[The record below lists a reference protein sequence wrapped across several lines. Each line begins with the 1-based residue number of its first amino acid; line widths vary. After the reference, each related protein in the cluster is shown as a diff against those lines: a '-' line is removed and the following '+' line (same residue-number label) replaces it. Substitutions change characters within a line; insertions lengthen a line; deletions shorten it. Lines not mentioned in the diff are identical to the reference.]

1 MKSRAALILLAATL
15 ATPVQA
21 AENPAESAIS
31 ADSTGFG
38 DAQFA
43 RMMAASKDPQ
53 TKVPQ
58 LAALYDS
65 LPKKSATSTTYPARP
80 ELLPSLSKGEGA
92 RPAGLPLA
100 SFRLTSAYGP
110 RVHPILGIM
119 RNHKGLDLAAAEGT
133 PIRATADGVVSRAAW
148 AGGYGL
154 MVELNHGNRTETR
167 YGHMSRLAV
176 LPGERVAQGAIIGYV
191 GSTGRSTGPHL
202 HYEIL
207 VDGRAVDP
215 SGH

>member
-1 MKSRAALILLAATL
+1 MTSRAVLTLLACAL
-15 ATPVQA
+15 AAPLQA

-31 ADSTGFG
+31 ADSQGFG

-53 TKVPQ
+53 TRVPQ

-65 LPKKSATSTTYPARP
+65 LPKKSAESNTYKPAHP
-80 ELLPSLSKGEGA
+80 ELVEGA
-92 RPAGLPLA
+92 RPAGAPAGLPLA
-100 SFRLTSAYGP
+100 AFRLTSTYGP
-110 RVHPILGIM
+110 RLHPVLGIM
-119 RNHKGLDLAAAEGT
+119 RNHKGLDLAAPEGT
-133 PIRATADGVVSRAAW
+133 PIRATADGTVARAAW

-154 MVELNHGNRTETR
+154 MVELSHGNRTETR

-176 LPGERVAQGAIIGYV
+176 LPGQRVAQGEVIGYV
-191 GSTGRSTGPHL
+191 GSTGRSTGPHV